1 MKNLLIAILIL
12 SRAATADLCEDAT
25 AHHQSTQDLVDK
37 NISTVEK
44 CLQYQQEIEEQ
55 FTELEQRLK
64 FWTSIR
70 ETYSD
75 SEEYFAKFADQ
86 MIAETTQ
93 ELIETTARLK
103 RAAWMVGMAQ
113 QLLLDAAKQ
122 WIRSQA
128 AMWAACGYWSSAD
141 PGLPVPDPEFE

>member
-1 MKNLLIAILIL
+1 MKNVLIAILFL
-12 SRAATADLCEDAT
+12 TPAATADLCEDAT

-55 FTELEQRLK
+55 FADLEQQLN
-64 FWTSIR
+64 FWMSIR

-75 SEEYFAKFADQ
+75 SEEYFAQLADQ

-103 RAAWMVGMAQ
+103 RAAWMVSLSQ
-113 QLLLDAAKQ
+113 QLLL
-122 WIRSQA
+122 
-128 AMWAACGYWSSAD
+128 
-141 PGLPVPDPEFE
+141 

>member
-1 MKNLLIAILIL
+1 MKNVLIAILFL
-12 SRAATADLCEDAT
+12 TPAATADLCEDAT

-55 FTELEQRLK
+55 FADLEQQLN
-64 FWTSIR
+64 FWMSIR

-75 SEEYFAKFADQ
+75 SEEYFAQLADQ

-103 RAAWMVGMAQ
+103 RAAWMVSLSQ

-128 AMWAACGYWSSAD
+128 AMWAACGYWDGAD
-141 PGLPVPDPEFE
+141 PGLPVPDPAFE

>member
-1 MKNLLIAILIL
+1 MKNVLIAILFL
-12 SRAATADLCEDAT
+12 TPTATADLCEDAT

-55 FTELEQRLK
+55 FTDLEQQLK
-64 FWTSIR
+64 TWIAIR
-70 ETYSD
+70 ETYLD
-75 SEEYFAKFADQ
+75 QEEYFAKFADQ

-93 ELIETTARLK
+93 ELIDATARLK
-103 RAAWMVGMAQ
+103 RAAWMVSMSQ

-128 AMWAACGYWSSAD
+128 AMWAACGYWDGAD
-141 PGLPVPDPEFE
+141 PGLPVPDPAFE